1 MDELAALDRHHA
13 PDRASLQV
21 EEAERRRLHHLCARR
36 VSVKVMSSVCGGA
49 SHSVCAVV
57 CAAACVVVCAV
68 RTRYMSPMM
77 GSSWEMTSHS
87 ALSTSLCPAVS

>member
-1 MDELAALDRHHA
+1 
-13 PDRASLQV
+13 
-21 EEAERRRLHHLCARR
+21 LHHLRARR
-36 VSVKVMSSVCGGA
+36 VSVQDMSSVCG
-49 SHSVCAVV
+49 SVCHSV
-57 CAAACVVVCAV
+57 CAAACAVVCAV